1 MNTNE
6 YERKLAE
13 AVIDYGIDYS
23 SSLERIAAGIKRIS
37 IDNVSLSGLRAALMS
52 VGKIL
57 EEYSN
62 EGYYLAIV
70 SPGSNKTIVLG
81 AIHDTNLEIMAYAKE
96 GLIKQNSTGKAID
109 IFKKE
114 FTTHIKKQ

>member
-96 GLIKQNSTGKAID
+96 GLFKHNTAERAIKMVLDELS
-109 IFKKE
+109 
-114 FTTHIKKQ
+114 